1 MEYEKIVTHKEG
13 RKEMKTWKTPSVEE
27 LNISETANGWHSLW
41 TEGEARPWPFG
52 GNHKTGS
59 NPTSDTPAAPT
70 PAAPTPVDPNEGRS
84 TGTEDIAN
92 DFSA

>member
-1 MEYEKIVTHKEG
+1 MKHEKIVTYKEG

-41 TEGEARPWPFG
+41 TEGNKRRYWVG
-52 GNHKTGS
+52 HHRTGIDPS
-59 NPTSDTPAAPT
+59 NDAPS
-70 PAAPTPVDPNEGRS
+70 APPVDPNEGRS